1 MICVVASAP
10 SDRVRVRRLPA
21 RGAYDRATID
31 AILDA
36 APICHL
42 GLVEDGQPF
51 VVPTIHARAGDV
63 VYLHG
68 SSASR
73 AMRRAGE
80 GTSVC
85 VTATLLDGL
94 VLARSAFHHSM
105 NYRSVV
111 LVGRARAV
119 VERDEKLAALRSISE
134 HVLPGR
140 WDEVRAPNEVE
151 MKATSVVALAID
163 EASAKVRSGGPL
175 DDAEDLS
182 IGCWAGVLPLR
193 IVAGAPIPSDD
204 LAPGIALSPAV
215 ERDRRFDAGA
225 IPPATRRVRDR

>member
-1 MICVVASAP
+1 MHEAP

-31 AILDA
+31 AILDE

-51 VVPTIHARAGDV
+51 VIPTIHARADDV

-80 GTSVC
+80 GIAVC

-94 VLARSAFHHSM
+94 VLARSAFHHTM

-111 LVGRARAV
+111 LLGRARPVAD
-119 VERDEKLAALRSISE
+119 RDEKLAALRAISE

-140 WDEVRAPNEVE
+140 WDEVRAPNDIE

-163 EASAKVRSGGPL
+163 EASVKLRTGGPL
-175 DDAEDLS
+175 DEVDDLA
-182 IGCWAGVLPLR
+182 IDCWAGVLPLEL
-193 IVAGAPIPSDD
+193 VAGTPIPSAD
-204 LAPGIALSPAV
+204 LAPGIELSPAV
-215 ERDRRFDAGA
+215 ERDRRFDGRFD
-225 IPPATRRVRDR
+225 PPSDRGRVR

>member
-1 MICVVASAP
+1 MGEPP

-31 AILDA
+31 AILDE

-42 GLVEDGQPF
+42 GLVEAGQPF
-51 VVPTIHARAGDV
+51 VIPTIHARAGDV

-94 VLARSAFHHSM
+94 VLARSAFHHTM

-111 LVGRARAV
+111 LLGRARPV
-119 VERDEKLAALRSISE
+119 VDHDEKLSALRSISE

-140 WDEVRAPNEVE
+140 WDEVRPPNEVE

-163 EASAKVRSGGPL
+163 EASAKLRSGGPL
-175 DDAEDLS
+175 DDADDLALA
-182 IGCWAGVLPLR
+182 CWAGVLPLR
-193 IVAGAPIPSDD
+193 LVAGAPIPSND
-204 LAPGIALSPAV
+204 LAQGIDFSPAV
-215 ERDRRFDAGA
+215 ERDRRFDARVA
-225 IPPATRRVRDR
+225 SPATRRDRDR